1 MDFEAAQSLVDEI
14 TRDPDIT
21 RSSLRLGQLYA
32 QRPEVREA
40 LHSKEFA
47 PGVRKGNPG
56 PDPQRAAQKLVARA
70 QAATQ
75 DYVHGMQNP
84 RRDPRQAARAAKG
97 KWASRLQE
105 AIANDNYGKAVGN
118 YDLAEA
124 QRIATEDGGAA
135 FAQGVAKRAPKIERV
150 FNTLMP
156 QLAGISSRIQQMP
169 QDNDG
174 QRTQRMIAN
183 LEAMRA
189 LGRARKGG
197 GGGS

>member
-1 MDFEAAQSLVDEI
+1 MDYESAQALVDEI
-14 TRDPDIT
+14 NADPNVT
-21 RSSLRLGQLYA
+21 RSALRLGQLYS

-40 LHSKEFA
+40 LHSIEFA

-56 PDPQRAAQKLVARA
+56 PDPARSAEKLVNRA
-70 QAATQ
+70 QSATA
-75 DYVHGMQNP
+75 DYVHGMNNP
-84 RRDPRQAARAAKG
+84 RRDPRQAAKNAKG

-105 AIANDNYGKAVGN
+105 AIANDSYAKAVGN

-135 FAQGVAKRAPKIERV
+135 FASGVAKRRQKIERV

-156 QLAGISSRIQQMP
+156 QLAGISGRIQQMP
-169 QDNDG
+169 QDNEG
-174 QRTQRMIAN
+174 QRTQRMIQN

-197 GGGS
+197 GGGG